1 MTIGFLY
8 KKPIEDEEE
17 NFPIP
22 TTTTSSRTSMLRN
35 PRESD
40 GKEFC
45 K

>member
-17 NFPIP
+17 NFPIL
-22 TTTTSSRTSMLRN
+22 TTTTSRTSMLRN